1 MFHLWANEEDGREK
15 KIKWAQNGHPQK
27 IAHFFHK
34 SKNGQPQKKKMCTKW
49 EFSKKIKMDPQKRII
64 LEEKNP
70 N

>member
-34 SKNGQPQKKKMCTKW
+34 SKNGQQQKKK
-49 EFSKKIKMDPQKRII
+49 SAQNGNLVKK
-64 LEEKNP
+64 
-70 N
+70 